1 MAATAKDYE
10 AIIYRVEDHIAYLT
24 FNRPE
29 ALNAFSRQMVR
40 EIVAA
45 CQDINT
51 DPDVR
56 VVIVSGAGDRAFSA
70 GLDLKE
76 VAAGGG
82 PGPIDSR
89 GTRVRAGM
97 HTHHGALAN
106 VEKPTIAA
114 VHGWAVGGGLELA
127 LACDLRVASDDA
139 RLGLMEI
146 RRGIMPG
153 AGGTQRLS
161 RVVGRGYALQLA
173 LTGEPISAH
182 EAHRIGLVNKVV
194 PRDQLLPAAVEFA
207 QAITQGAPIAARFI
221 KEAINKGMDMP
232 LDQGLKLEV
241 DLSTLLA
248 ATEDAREGPRAFAEK
263 RTPTWQG
270 R

>member
-97 HTHHGALAN
+97 HTHHGGTGERGEA
-106 VEKPTIAA
+106 
-114 VHGWAVGGGLELA
+114 
-127 LACDLRVASDDA
+127 DDRRGP
-139 RLGLMEI
+139 RLGS
-146 RRGIMPG
+146 RRGIG
-153 AGGTQRLS
+153 ASAGLRPARGVRRRAAGADGDS
-161 RVVGRGYALQLA
+161 AGHHAGRRRHPA
-173 LTGEPISAH
+173 P
-182 EAHRIGLVNKVV
+182 V
-194 PRDQLLPAAVEFA
+194 PRGWAGLCPAARPDGRA
-207 QAITQGAPIAARFI
+207 
-221 KEAINKGMDMP
+221 
-232 LDQGLKLEV
+232 DQ
-241 DLSTLLA
+241 
-248 ATEDAREGPRAFAEK
+248 RPRGPPHR
-263 RTPTWQG
+263 P
-270 R
+270 